1 MGRREMHT
9 GFWWGNLKER
19 GHIEDPHVDERV
31 ILKWIVEEQN
41 GRVWTGLRRL
51 RMGTSGGLF

>member
-1 MGRREMHT
+1 MHT

-19 GHIEDPHVDERV
+19 GNIEDPHVDERV